1 MNFRF
6 PVTTFYF
13 IEIRAIKMNKI
24 KLLSGAVAGALL
36 VGLAQNA
43 LAHTRLNVPTMTEGA
58 RIINHMIIGDNCAE
72 GSTSRRIIGTSVVF
86 PDGVDSTITVDGTPH
101 NGTITD
107 FLTNYG
113 NNVALFYD
121 RSAFDYMDEKT
132 ANGNVTGFWAGG
144 GPGVPG
150 NLGVATPIRLT
161 AASIEP
167 TSCAASVK
175 VFISV
180 ADICQITTVEQMGG
194 DDDGNVKLWT
204 HNNLG
209 TPFDRDSET
218 DTGPASLTI
227 TRDLA
232 NNPLPESCGG
242 TGVAVELKPSAAQI
256 NRDMPIKFNGQQV
269 WPQP

>member
-1 MNFRF
+1 
-6 PVTTFYF
+6 
-13 IEIRAIKMNKI
+13 MNKI
-24 KLLSGAVAGALL
+24 NLLSGAVAGALL
-36 VGLAQNA
+36 IGLAQHA
-43 LAHTRLNVPTMTEGA
+43 AAHTRLNVPTMTEGT

-72 GSTSRRIIGTSVVF
+72 GNPARRIIGTSVVF
-86 PDGVDSTITVDGTPH
+86 PDGVDSTILVDGQAH
-101 NGTITD
+101 SGQLTD

-113 NNVALFYD
+113 NNVQLFFD
-121 RSAFDYMDEKT
+121 RSVFEYMDEKPD

-150 NLGVATPIRLT
+150 NLNVATPFRLT
-161 AASIEP
+161 AAGIEP

-175 VFISV
+175 LTISV
-180 ADICQITTVEQMGG
+180 ADICQITTAEQMGG

-209 TPFDRDSET
+209 TLFDRAGEVDN
-218 DTGPASLTI
+218 GPATFTI
-227 TRDLA
+227 SRDLI

-242 TGVAVELKPSAAQI
+242 TGVAVEVKPSATQI

-269 WPQP
+269 WPLP